1 MSLFE
6 HFYKVLILYL
16 VARIRI
22 RIRIKVTSRIWIRIH
37 IKVTSRMR
45 IRIKVM
51 RIRKCVTNCG
61 GEFHET
67 WDKSELTGLTQATCP
82 TWRTSPSWTS
92 SPLPTIQPSNSRM
105 RFSKSFITAPVRL
118 QNRQST
124 KLSLTR
130 PNWDSPTP
138 SHAGECV
145 PLPTR
150 FRGKH
155 TRLRERNINYTL
167 T

>member
-67 WDKSELTGLTQATCP
+67 WYKSELTGLLTGDVSHLAHLSKLDQLTLANNP
-82 TWRTSPSWTS
+82 AIKQPDE
-92 SPLPTIQPSNSRM
+92 IQ
-105 RFSKSFITAPVRL
+105 
-118 QNRQST
+118 
-124 KLSLTR
+124 
-130 PNWDSPTP
+130 
-138 SHAGECV
+138 
-145 PLPTR
+145 
-150 FRGKH
+150 
-155 TRLRERNINYTL
+155 
-167 T
+167 